1 MSAVMHQP
9 TAAPGP
15 TAARRAG
22 SLFRAE
28 VHRFAARRFFHVL
41 LALAVLGWLAATV
54 IGLLSFG
61 EPTEADFAQARATM
75 EQFMAEEEAFR
86 ETCVADA
93 ERAGEDPDLL
103 CGPPLDTSA
112 WRVEDYV
119 DRAPF
124 DLAGAGVAGAMGF
137 AAGSA
142 VLAFLVGA
150 TWIGAEWSTRS
161 IVALLF
167 WVPNRLRVMGTKIG
181 VLVAAAALLGVLA
194 QAAWLV
200 MAWILRSAV
209 GTDDPLPGDFWEQLL
224 AAQARSVLLTVLA
237 ALLGFGL
244 ANLVRNTGAA
254 LGAGFVYFAIV
265 ENALGIF
272 SAASER
278 WLLRTNA
285 AALVLPDGLR
295 VYDYSA
301 YSGMGE
307 PPSYLVSNLQGGL
320 VVGGFAV
327 VLVGV
332 GVWLFARRDPH

>member
-1 MSAVMHQP
+1 MSAVLHQP
-9 TAAPGP
+9 TAAPEP
-15 TAARRAG
+15 TAARQRG

-28 VHRFAARRFFHVL
+28 VHRFTARRFIQVL
-41 LALAVLGWLAATV
+41 LGLAVLGWIAAVV

-61 EPTEADFAQARATM
+61 QPTEADLAEAQARM
-75 EQFMAEEEAFR
+75 EQAISDERLYREGCLEEADR
-86 ETCVADA
+86 M
-93 ERAGEDPDLL
+93 GEDPDLM
-103 CGPPLDTSA
+103 CGPPLDTSTWQVA
-112 WRVEDYV
+112 DWV

-124 DLAGAGVAGAMGF
+124 DLAGAGVGGAMAF
-137 AAGSA
+137 AAGAA

-150 TWIGAEWSTRS
+150 TWIGAEWSSRS

-167 WVPNRLRVMGTKIG
+167 WVPERLRVMATKIG
-181 VLVAAAALLGVLA
+181 VLALAAVLLGVVA
-194 QAAWLV
+194 QAAWLL
-200 MAWILRSAV
+200 MAWVLRSVV
-209 GTDDPLPGDFWEQLL
+209 GTDDPLPDGFWGTLL
-224 AAQARSVLLTVLA
+224 AAQGRSVLLTLLA

-254 LGAGFVYFAIV
+254 LGAGFVYFAVV
-265 ENALGIF
+265 ENAFTIF
-272 SAASER
+272 SASSER

-301 YSGMGE
+301 FTGMGE
-307 PPSYLVSNLQGGL
+307 PPSYLVTNLQGGL

-332 GVWLFARRDPH
+332 GVWLFARRDLH